1 MTEDSVILAL
11 DLANN
16 IPEARESQTWYK
28 EPTTNNINA
37 KDRKSN
43 NEIMEILKYMESEI
57 AFLKREQE
65 ALEFANP
72 PS

>member
-1 MTEDSVILAL
+1 MTEDSIILAL

-16 IPEARESQTWYK
+16 IPEARESQTWHK

>member
-16 IPEARESQTWYK
+16 IPEARESQTWHK
-28 EPTTNNINA
+28 EPTT